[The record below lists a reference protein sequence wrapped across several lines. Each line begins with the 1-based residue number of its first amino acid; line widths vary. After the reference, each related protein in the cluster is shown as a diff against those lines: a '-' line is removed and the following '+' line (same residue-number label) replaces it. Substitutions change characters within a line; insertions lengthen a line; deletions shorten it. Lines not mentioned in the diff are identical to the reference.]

1 MSMSTLKQI
10 EANRL
15 NAKKSTGPRTA
26 EGKAAVRLNALKH
39 GLFALDPIIEGENPV
54 HFDAPP
60 TNAPSAGLFPPA
72 PINEGENP
80 LHFAPPRPS
89 HYERFNPAPPEEHV
103 LLAAM

>member
-39 GLFALDPIIEGENPV
+39 GLFALDPIIEGEKPA
-54 HFDAPP
+54 HFDALRASP
-60 TNAPSAGLFPPA
+60 
-72 PINEGENP
+72 
-80 LHFAPPRPS
+80 
-89 HYERFNPAPPEEHV
+89 
-103 LLAAM
+103 